1 LKHQLDALAH
11 RGDCHNQD
19 SPLQSVI
26 DNLTV
31 KNLELEKQ
39 LESLKV
45 KSAQEMQ
52 QIKAQYES

>member
-11 RGDCHNQD
+11 LCESQSQD
-19 SPLQSVI
+19 SPQQSFI
-26 DNLTV
+26 DNLAA

-52 QIKAQYES
+52 QIKAHYES